1 MKKFQFSLSGVQRYK
16 EQTLDMIKM
25 EYAAAE
31 NAVAIQER
39 HVKQLQATFKNFN
52 DALKKKNREVGI
64 NINELNNAKRYLID
78 LQNTIDSEIIKQAK
92 LEDDA
97 EEVKHRMI
105 VAKQEAA
112 SIDILREKQETEYKI
127 AVQKSEDSFIEEFI
141 SAKKY
146 REGQ

>member
-1 MKKFQFSLSGVQRYK
+1 MKKFQFSLAGVQRYK

-31 NAVAIQER
+31 NAVALQEK
-39 HVKQLQATFKNFN
+39 HVKQLQATFRNFN
-52 DALKKKNREVGI
+52 DALKKKNREIGI

-78 LQNTIDSEIIKQAK
+78 LHNIIDSEIIKQAK

-97 EEVKHRMI
+97 EEVKQRMI

-112 SIDILREKQETEYKI
+112 SIDILREKQEAEYKI

-146 REGQ
+146 RDG

>member
-1 MKKFQFSLSGVQRYK
+1 MKKFQFSLAGVQRYK

-31 NAVAIQER
+31 NAVALQEK
-39 HVKQLQATFKNFN
+39 HVRQLQATFRNFN
-52 DALKKKNREVGI
+52 DALKKKNREIGI

-78 LQNTIDSEIIKQAK
+78 LQNIIDSEIIKQAK

-97 EEVKHRMI
+97 EEVKQRMI

-112 SIDILREKQETEYKI
+112 SIDILREKQEAEYKI

-146 REGQ
+146 RDG

>member
-31 NAVAIQER
+31 NAVALQEK
-39 HVKQLQATFKNFN
+39 HVKQLQETFRNFN
-52 DALKKKNREVGI
+52 TALKEKNREVGI

-78 LQNTIDSEIIKQAK
+78 LQNIIDSEIIKQAK

-97 EEVKHRMI
+97 EEVKQRMI

-112 SIDILREKQETEYKI
+112 SIDILREKQETEYKA

-146 REGQ
+146 REG

>member
-31 NAVAIQER
+31 NAVALQEK
-39 HVKQLQATFKNFN
+39 HVKQLKETFRNFN
-52 DALKKKNREVGI
+52 TALKEKNREVGI

-78 LQNTIDSEIIKQAK
+78 LQNIIDSEIIKQAK

-97 EEVKHRMI
+97 EEVKQRMI

-112 SIDILREKQETEYKI
+112 SIDILREKQETEYKA

-146 REGQ
+146 REG

>member
-1 MKKFQFSLSGVQRYK
+1 MKKFQFSLAGVQRYK

-31 NAVAIQER
+31 NAVALQEK
-39 HVKQLQATFKNFN
+39 HVKQLQATFRNFN
-52 DALKKKNREVGI
+52 DALKKKNREIGI

-78 LQNTIDSEIIKQAK
+78 LQNIIDSEIIKQAK

-97 EEVKHRMI
+97 EEVKQRMI

-112 SIDILREKQETEYKI
+112 SIDILREKQEAEYKI

-146 REGQ
+146 RDG